1 MKTFFRI
8 LLYIILF
15 SLLVGECAFAEEPK
29 NTPIKVSF
37 EYDRVVDG
45 YKVSGYFHPCSED
58 GEWGKVTMNFVKDG
72 KVEFVFHSDHY
83 SCYSTTHGNIHW
95 KNGEH
100 YVFKYILPEKDN
112 SYYSSN
118 NPLGYHTSFQFYD
131 VNFDGKPELL
141 VSDYSRERGGNN
153 FNVYSINGSSLT
165 HLNYP
170 PYNANC
176 NSCEFY
182 PEHQEIVTFYE
193 DGVWENMKIVFH
205 KGEPSKVSEKDKLRF
220 SSDSW
225 MKKKALEALVN
236 TRDFYVQSI
245 EYKMGD
251 HTIKWLNRQ

>member
-1 MKTFFRI
+1 MMKKLI
-8 LLYIILF
+8 LPILF
-15 SLLVGECAFAEEPK
+15 ALLVGESALAENQK
-29 NTPIKVSF
+29 NTTIKVSF
-37 EYDRVVDG
+37 EYDRVIDG
-45 YKVSGYFHPCSED
+45 YKVSGCFYPCSED
-58 GEWGKVTMNFVKDG
+58 GEWGKVTMNFIKDG
-72 KVEFVFHSDHY
+72 KVEFVFHSDYY

-170 PYNANC
+170 PYNAIC

-182 PEHQEIVTFYE
+182 LEHQEIVTFYE
-193 DGVWENMKIVFH
+193 DGVWEYMKIVFH
-205 KGEPSKVSEKDKLRF
+205 KGKPTKVSAKDKAQF

-225 MKKKALEALVN
+225 IEKQALDAFDN